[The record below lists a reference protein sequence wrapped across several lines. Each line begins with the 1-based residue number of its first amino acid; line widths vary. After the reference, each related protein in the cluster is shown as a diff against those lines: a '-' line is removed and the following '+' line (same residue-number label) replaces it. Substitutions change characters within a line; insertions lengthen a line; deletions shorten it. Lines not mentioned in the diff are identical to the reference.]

1 MKCQYT
7 EYQREFLKR
16 DLYGLFL
23 KFLLVFLNSDFFH
36 TSVFISNL
44 LLNTLKKW
52 WTDSFLY
59 LFKKSLMLICQKW
72 FITVEN
78 LGENALRGH
87 TQDFLHLRSHSAFQ
101 RLCPVSRI
109 QVFITCAKLHFTCFS
124 KYCDKN
130 IWSFNFV
137 IIDTWS
143 LKIKLPNI

>member
-16 DLYGLFL
+16 DLYRLFL
-23 KFLLVFLNSDFFH
+23 KFSLVFLNSDFFH

-59 LFKKSLMLICQKW
+59 LFKESLMLICQKSV
-72 FITVEN
+72 ITVEN

-101 RLCPVSRI
+101 RLCPVTRI

-130 IWSFNFV
+130 IWSFN
-137 IIDTWS
+137 
-143 LKIKLPNI
+143 LL